1 MNMRDRDVKEEK
13 EDPETDTTGD
23 PGGEAQA
30 LLTSGKR
37 TALQPTDPTPP
48 PTGPGKDPII

>member
-1 MNMRDRDVKEEK
+1 MRDRDVKEEK

-30 LLTSGKR
+30 LLSVKR
-37 TALQPTDPTPP
+37 TALQPTDPPTPP